1 MLSFPANPVPQQQ
14 YNDTNGKV
22 WEFDGTKWNI
32 ATTSFLKTF
41 YGTRLSYVGNV
52 FLNNILSAIPWQT
65 TQFDTANFFNNAT
78 PTKVTIPRTGYY
90 RVNLTV
96 ETGQEGSGQAYT
108 IQLKR
113 NSQIILDELMA
124 AFQSGVYEQTIL
136 LNVGD
141 TLEFLASETEGVG
154 VLQSGTFLEIELK
167 GYTFG
172 GSILPGFA
180 FSGVKAVLTSNVAT
194 TTTATAVTWGT
205 SDIAYN
211 VNADAIGNTY
221 WNDTDPTKFTIY
233 VSGYYRVKAYF
244 TTGTDGSADSYTITL
259 RTNGTTTLETI
270 TLGAEQ
276 TVELDST
283 YFLIENDY
291 LEIVVSNTENLG
303 TILAADSLFEITR
316 LGV

>member
-1 MLSFPANPVPQQQ
+1 
-14 YNDTNGKV
+14 
-22 WEFDGTKWNI
+22 
-32 ATTSFLKTF
+32 
-41 YGTRLSYVGNV
+41 
-52 FLNNILSAIPWQT
+52 
-65 TQFDTANFFNNAT
+65 
-78 PTKVTIPRTGYY
+78 
-90 RVNLTV
+90 
-96 ETGQEGSGQAYT
+96 
-108 IQLKR
+108 
-113 NSQIILDELMA
+113 MA